1 MIAIVA
7 VGVALAGVIFAWK
20 TSQKNGELS
29 VEMEKRTRE
38 HRAFAN
44 RFSVITDVEAEAQSA
59 QEKLATVKA
68 THSAF
73 VNQCQ
78 EERTGLEEQ
87 YRAASHIYEELKS
100 ETVLLEENLED
111 ISFGLYE
118 PHFEFDT
125 AEDYK
130 VELRA
135 TRDRQRK
142 LVRSGGATNSPGTW
156 TINGSRTEGKK
167 MERQYTKVMLRAVL
181 AGAVKRLD
189 SQMLLDPLEE
199 EFHLPAR
206 WGVRCGGFKSF
217 VEQCQQDGAAR
228 RESNT
233 KRRRKSDITP
243 IHDVE
248 RSGLGKKFIQDV
260 DVLHFACS
268 NANKRGNIAVQIQ

>member
-100 ETVLLEENLED
+100 ETVQLEENLED

-156 TINGSRTEGKK
+156 TINGHCCPVKSQIESIGWGHRGIRFGSR
-167 MERQYTKVMLRAVL
+167 M
-181 AGAVKRLD
+181 AGVPVKWAFFR
-189 SQMLLDPLEE
+189 
-199 EFHLPAR
+199 
-206 WGVRCGGFKSF
+206 
-217 VEQCQQDGAAR
+217 
-228 RESNT
+228 
-233 KRRRKSDITP
+233 
-243 IHDVE
+243 
-248 RSGLGKKFIQDV
+248 
-260 DVLHFACS
+260 
-268 NANKRGNIAVQIQ
+268 IA

>member
-1 MIAIVA
+1 MSGEIIAILG
-7 VGVALAGVIFAWK
+7 VGVAFAGLFLAWR

-44 RFSVITDVEAEAQSA
+44 RFSVITDVEAGAQAA

-73 VNQCQ
+73 MNQCQ

-130 VELRA
+130 VELKA

-142 LVRSGGATNSPGTW
+142 LMGHPV
-156 TINGSRTEGKK
+156 NGE
-167 MERQYTKVMLRAVL
+167 
-181 AGAVKRLD
+181 
-189 SQMLLDPLEE
+189 
-199 EFHLPAR
+199 
-206 WGVRCGGFKSF
+206 
-217 VEQCQQDGAAR
+217 
-228 RESNT
+228 
-233 KRRRKSDITP
+233 
-243 IHDVE
+243 VE
-248 RSGLGKKFIQDV
+248 RGSALSG
-260 DVLHFACS
+260 S
-268 NANKRGNIAVQIQ
+268 QIWFPVRLSI

>member
-1 MIAIVA
+1 MSGEIIAIVA

-78 EERTGLEEQ
+78 EERTGLEGQ

-142 LVRSGGATNSPGTW
+142 LYALVGPLILLVHGLSMIAT
-156 TINGSRTEGKK
+156 RK
-167 MERQYTKVMLRAVL
+167 
-181 AGAVKRLD
+181 
-189 SQMLLDPLEE
+189 
-199 EFHLPAR
+199 
-206 WGVRCGGFKSF
+206 
-217 VEQCQQDGAAR
+217 AR
-228 RESNT
+228 RW
-233 KRRRKSDITP
+233 K
-243 IHDVE
+243 
-248 RSGLGKKFIQDV
+248 
-260 DVLHFACS
+260 
-268 NANKRGNIAVQIQ
+268 GNIPLKPKLAIEPVMSSVGE